1 MKILKL
7 LTILLFAFQYA
18 STVFSDETEITISI
32 GPRGFGEMTPR
43 LIEGFMKENPHIKV
57 NWQKISDVPN
67 ESRKLYVTNFT
78 AESSKP
84 DIISVDVIWPGDFAK
99 RGWIAP
105 LNDLFTKEELSQYNQ
120 SFAEAAT
127 VDGKLYAI
135 PLYIDGTHLFY
146 RVDLLEKYG
155 FEAPKTWEE
164 LISQS
169 KTILEG
175 EKNPDL
181 VGFVN
186 MWAKIEGLF
195 MNWLTFFYG
204 AGGKFFDEQGKITVN
219 SPEGI
224 KAMQAMVDILHK
236 HKIAN
241 ESILTFKPN
250 DARVL
255 FQQERAVFLMVQDF
269 VISPLSADDSPVK
282 DKFKITRNPYF
293 EGNPNSHSTTIGGY
307 LLAINQYS
315 EHKEAAA
322 KLIKYFTKYES
333 QLESAKVS
341 NKAPTI
347 NSVYQDSSLKGS
359 VLQILGA
366 NYKVGVVRP
375 SAETGERY
383 NRVSQIMQAE
393 ITEALHQRKPPAQAM
408 KDAEDQIKR
417 FLPKERR

>member
-1 MKILKL
+1 MNIIK
-7 LTILLFAFQYA
+7 LFAIILFIIQCGHTA
-18 STVFSDETEITISI
+18 SAKDTEITISI
-32 GPRGFGEMTPR
+32 GPRGFGEMTPK
-43 LIEGFMKENPHIKV
+43 LIEGFMKENPDIKV

-78 AESSKP
+78 AESSRP

-105 LNDLFTKEELSQYNQ
+105 LNDLFTKEEISQFNQ
-120 SFAEAAT
+120 SFAEAAM

-146 RVDLLEKYG
+146 RADLLEKYG
-155 FEAPKTWEE
+155 FKAPKTWEE

-204 AGGKFFDEQGKITVN
+204 AGGEFFDEQGKISVN
-219 SPEGI
+219 SPESI
-224 KAMQAMVDILHK
+224 KAMQTMVDILYK

-269 VISPLSADDSPVK
+269 VITPLSSEDSPVK
-282 DKFKITRNPYF
+282 EKFKITRNPYF
-293 EGNPNSHSTTIGGY
+293 AGNEKSHSTTIGGY

-347 NSVYQDSSLKGS
+347 NSVYKDSSLEGS

-383 NRVSQIMQAE
+383 NRVSQIMQTE
-393 ITEALHQRKPPAQAM
+393 ITEALHQRKTPAEAM
-408 KDAEDQIKR
+408 KDAENQIKR

>member
-1 MKILKL
+1 MKVLKL
-7 LTILLFAFQYA
+7 LTILIFAFQYA
-18 STVFSDETEITISI
+18 STAFSDETEITISI

-78 AESSKP
+78 AESGKP
-84 DIISVDVIWPGDFAK
+84 GIISVDVIWPGDFAK

-146 RVDLLEKYG
+146 RADLLKKYG

-186 MWAKIEGLF
+186 MWAKIEGL
-195 MNWLTFFYG
+195 
-204 AGGKFFDEQGKITVN
+204 N

-347 NSVYQDSSLKGS
+347 NSVYQDPSLKGS